1 MFGTI
6 HCAASA
12 VGKSAAC
19 IAAHTRTL
27 ALLYIAGTVALA
39 GCAGYEAPRAD
50 TAPTTQAL
58 KKLPRKS
65 GERVAVTIYEF
76 RSGLSDAS
84 ARGATDV
91 FKTALVQSGQFIV
104 VERARLNEGVGREK
118 QLNQAGATTGRS
130 GATQLRGAA
139 YIFEGAVTEANS
151 SESQNSTSVGVRG
164 LQIGGGSNRDS
175 IAVDVRI
182 VDASNGDVL
191 DVVSV
196 RKTIASSSVQVS
208 GIGDFVNT
216 ILAARGKS
224 SPYVPDVQT
233 QQQKREGVDSALRD
247 AINQAVVELA
257 KRFAL

>member
-1 MFGTI
+1 MFGI
-6 HCAASA
+6 HHRAASA
-12 VGKSAAC
+12 IDKTAAC
-19 IAAHTRTL
+19 VAPSRSTF
-27 ALLYIAGTVALA
+27 ALVYFASAVALA
-39 GCAGYEAPRAD
+39 GCAGYEPPQAD
-50 TAPTTQAL
+50 TAPTTQAI

-84 ARGATDV
+84 ARGATDI
-91 FKTALVQSGQFIV
+91 FKTALVQSGQFTV

-130 GATQLRGAA
+130 GTTQLRGAA

-175 IAVDVRI
+175 IAIDVRI
-182 VDASNGDVL
+182 VDASNGDVV

-196 RKTIASSSVQVS
+196 RKAIASNSVQIS
-208 GIGDFVNT
+208 GIGEFLNSV
-216 ILAARGKS
+216 LASRGKS
-224 SPYVPDVQT
+224 SPNVPDVQT

-247 AINQAVVELA
+247 AINQAVLELA
-257 KRFAL
+257 KRFAS